1 MLYIDK
7 AYIQRLSPQLEGF
20 TQKKQNLYNCRCPI
34 CGDSQKQ
41 KYKMRGFI
49 YEKKGKFRY
58 MCHNCGASMGFAA
71 LMKQLN
77 VSLYQEYVMEKWK
90 HGKNTDAPEKLD
102 KEVEYK
108 FDFTPKFN
116 TKCTFEY
123 GQRVSELP
131 ETHPSKIYC
140 VGRRLPKLDVLYHTP
155 DFKMVVDKVSKG
167 HKIPRNEKRIV
178 IPFFNEKCELIALQ
192 GRSLDPNNSMR
203 YITIKVKDVPKI
215 YGLDRVDPTKTT
227 FVTEGPL
234 DSLFLDNAVA
244 MAGSDI
250 DKSFFKDFY
259 NVVFIYD
266 NEPRNKEIVKK
277 IESAIDTGFS
287 VFVWP
292 EKIKEKDINDVIMS
306 GIGSLEL
313 QSIISRNTHKSL
325 EARLKLASWKRC

>member
-20 TQKKQNLYNCRCPI
+20 TEKKQNLYNCRCPL
-34 CGDSQKQ
+34 CGDSQK
-41 KYKMRGFI
+41 KSYKMRGFI

-58 MCHNCGASMGFAA
+58 MCHNCGAGMGLSA
-71 LMKQLN
+71 LLKQLN
-77 VSLYQEYVMEKWK
+77 VSLYEEYIMEKWK
-90 HGKNTDAPEKLD
+90 HGKNTDVPEKLE
-102 KEVEYK
+102 KEVAHK
-108 FDFTPKFN
+108 FDFTPKFKK
-116 TKCTFEY
+116 KCQFEY
-123 GQRVSELP
+123 GERISELH
-131 ETHPSKIYC
+131 ETHPSRIYC
-140 VGRRLPKLDVLYHTP
+140 VGRQLPKLDVLYHTP
-155 DFKMVVDKVSKG
+155 DFKMVVDKVSQG
-167 HKIPRNEKRIV
+167 HNIPRNEKRIV
-178 IPFFNEKCELIALQ
+178 IPFFNEKGELIALQ

-215 YGLDRVDPTKTT
+215 YGLDRVDPTETT
-227 FVTEGPL
+227 YITEGPL
-234 DSLFLDNAVA
+234 GSIFLDNAVA

-250 DKSFFKDFY
+250 DKTFFDDFS

-277 IESAIDTGFS
+277 IESAIDYGFS
-287 VFVWP
+287 VFLWP

-306 GIGSLEL
+306 GIDSSEL

>member
-20 TQKKQNLYNCRCPI
+20 TEKKQNLYNCRCPL
-34 CGDSQKQ
+34 CGDSQK
-41 KYKMRGFI
+41 KSYKMRGFI

-58 MCHNCGASMGFAA
+58 MCHNCGAGMGLSA
-71 LMKQLN
+71 LLKQLN
-77 VSLYQEYVMEKWK
+77 ISLYEEYIMEKWK
-90 HGKNTDAPEKLD
+90 HGKNTDVPEKLE
-102 KEVEYK
+102 KEVAHK
-108 FDFTPKFN
+108 FDFTPKFKK
-116 TKCTFEY
+116 KCQFEY
-123 GQRVSELP
+123 GERISELH
-131 ETHPSKIYC
+131 ETHPSRIYC
-140 VGRRLPKLDVLYHTP
+140 VGRQLPKLDILYHTP
-155 DFKMVVDKVSKG
+155 DFKMVVDKVSQG
-167 HKIPRNEKRIV
+167 HNIPRNEKRIV
-178 IPFFNEKCELIALQ
+178 IPFFDEKCELIALQ

-215 YGLDRVDPTKTT
+215 YGLDRVDPTETT
-227 FVTEGPL
+227 YITEGPL

-250 DKSFFKDFY
+250 DKTFFDDFS

-277 IESAIDTGFS
+277 IESAIDYGFS
-287 VFVWP
+287 VFLWP

-306 GIGSLEL
+306 GIDSSEL